1 MNGVKGFLKTT
12 FLGGV
17 AVLLPVILLWIV
29 FNWLRTK
36 VVALIR
42 PVTEVL
48 MAAAPRSRFWAE
60 VTAIF
65 LILLVCFLVGA
76 VVKTRVGQWLQLQL
90 EQRFLRVAP
99 GYNLIRE
106 IVQQFLGQK
115 RADFFAVAM
124 VRPFDTPT
132 LLTAFVTDRHADGW
146 VTVYAPCGL
155 NPTTGTIFHLPAER
169 VTLLESTVEEAMRT
183 LIACGSGTAG
193 LWPGPVPSPAE
204 AVVAGGSSVPHSRG

>member
-29 FNWLRTK
+29 FNWLRVK

-48 MAAAPRSRFWAE
+48 MTAAPRPRFWAE
-60 VTAIF
+60 VSAVF

-76 VVKTRVGQWLQLQL
+76 VVKTRVGHWLQVQL

-115 RADFFAVAM
+115 RTDFFAVAL
-124 VRPFDTPT
+124 VRPFDAPT

-146 VTVYAPCGL
+146 VTVFAPCGL
-155 NPTTGTIFHLPAER
+155 NPTTGTIYHLPAER
-169 VTLLESTVEEAMRT
+169 VTLIEATVEEAMRT
-183 LIACGSGTAG
+183 LIACGSGTARS
-193 LWPGPVPSPAE
+193 WPGPVAAPLGAE
-204 AVVAGGSSVPHSRG
+204 VPGGTDVLQSRR